1 MSTEEEKKKNLSD
14 LFLLYDKE
22 RKGKIYT
29 KQLAKFVSSAG
40 LVVERKELIDIIN
53 KYDKDCNGE
62 MTFDDV
68 YNSFSKYNALTDEE
82 IVNAFKVF
90 DKDGT
95 ISKDELKYV
104 MTNLGDKITEAEAEK
119 LLSNF
124 KIDNNG
130 NINYKDFLN
139 TYNIQI

>member
-1 MSTEEEKKKNLSD
+1 MSTEEEKKKNLND

-29 KQLAKFVSSAG
+29 KQLAKFASSAG
-40 LVVERKELIDIIN
+40 LVVERKDLNEIIN

-68 YNSFSKYNALTDEE
+68 YNSLSKYNVLTDEE

-95 ISKDELKYV
+95 ISKEELKYV

-119 LLSNF
+119 LFSNF

-130 NINYKDFLN
+130 NINYKDFLS

>member
-1 MSTEEEKKKNLSD
+1 
-14 LFLLYDKE
+14 
-22 RKGKIYT
+22 
-29 KQLAKFVSSAG
+29 
-40 LVVERKELIDIIN
+40 
-53 KYDKDCNGE
+53 

-68 YNSFSKYNALTDEE
+68 YNSLSKYNVLTDEE

-95 ISKDELKYV
+95 ISKEELKYV

-119 LLSNF
+119 LFSNF